1 MDLDQTLQDFVEAH
15 VGKITSIN
23 KPDSGASRI
32 THLIK
37 AEAQECVLRVDSG
50 DGPVANTPLT
60 LAREASAYRALA
72 GSGVR
77 IPGLIDETENAF
89 LMEMASGTP
98 DLAGLEPEATYA
110 IMDSLIDALA
120 ELHGV
125 DASSDF
131 EALDPPP
138 DATQAATHNLNL
150 WAGIYR
156 TRVKRD
162 NPLAE
167 FATQWLAK
175 HAPKDAQKLTVCH
188 GDVGP
193 GNFMH
198 DGRRVTALLD
208 WEFVHVGDPM
218 DDLGWLAFRG
228 HHLNEDVGDFD
239 AQLQRWQDRTGLEV
253 SGKRIAYYRI
263 MVMYIFLVSCL
274 AALDQGA
281 KNQDRFV
288 YLNLIN
294 LTNVIMPKAMMAFMG
309 EDLPELTFELK
320 PQDSELSEHLNA
332 LGDLIRINGTEATA
346 GQDFYAGLMIQQM
359 QSLAQSADEINTLKR
374 DTYGSLIGR
383 SVTDGEA
390 NKALCDWLQSG
401 VDREAD
407 TLTAIYT
414 VGLRRIQGDVVYL
427 PAALKPFL
435 TL

>member
-1 MDLDQTLQDFVEAH
+1 MELDQKLQDFVEAH
-15 VGKITSIN
+15 VGKIGSID

-37 AEAQECVLRVDSG
+37 AEARDCVLRVDSG

-77 IPGLIDETENAF
+77 IPGLIGETDNAF
-89 LMEMASGTP
+89 LMEMASGSP
-98 DLAGLEPEATYA
+98 DLAGLEPPAVYD

-125 DASSDF
+125 DASSGF

-138 DATQAATHNLNL
+138 DATQAASHNFNL
-150 WAGIYR
+150 WAEIYR

-167 FATQWLAK
+167 FATQWMAK
-175 HAPKDAQKLTVCH
+175 HAPRDAQKLTVCH

-198 DGRRVTALLD
+198 DGSRVTALLD
-208 WEFVHVGDPM
+208 WEFTHVGDPM
-218 DDLGWLAFRG
+218 DDLGWLSFRG

-239 AQLQRWQDRTGLEV
+239 AQLARWEKRTGLEV
-253 SGKRIAYYRI
+253 SRKRIAYYRI

-309 EDLPELTFELK
+309 ADLPELTFELDT
-320 PQDSELSEHLNA
+320 QDNELSEHLEA
-332 LGDLIRINGTEATA
+332 LGDLIRINGTEATGA
-346 GQDFYAGLMIQQM
+346 KDFYAGLMIQQM
-359 QSLAQSADEINTLKR
+359 TNLAKSNDEITALKR
-374 DTYGSLIGR
+374 DTYGSLMGR
-383 SVTDGEA
+383 SLSGGEVD
-390 NKALCDWLQSG
+390 KALSDWLKSS
-401 VDREAD
+401 VDQETD
-407 TLTAIYT
+407 TLAAIYT

-435 TL
+435 PL